1 MAVVFNGTGDATV
14 ILDYDNYRV
23 GNCSARSIGNNAY
36 LNIKIPGEDI
46 KLANDFT
53 IEGWFYFDSAWATYE
68 MIAFKK
74 FIEINGDPTTIV
86 ESYDG
91 INNSSDDPD
100 FYVGYSNDQGSLFTP
115 NPTLTV
121 GFKEI
126 DSEQHHQL
134 FYQWELPTEQWI
146 HIAVVRNNNL
156 IRLYI
161 NGQETTS
168 AEYSGNQLLN
178 YIPVDEGIEY
188 SPSSLYD
195 QYPNAAPY
203 AFDTN
208 VKIGLD
214 YHGNFDEF
222 RIRNGAV
229 YTSNFTP
236 STTPFEPSLISD
248 ILLLHFDGNFSDDI
262 YNVRG
267 DSEISAQ
274 FTATTLAGVIQPITI
289 AVDSAF
295 SQSTQGSLVIPASTS
310 ITASAAVTT
319 NAGLVLPGNLEL
331 TSAIVVDVDSQVNVA
346 AELAVSGVLTA
357 DASIVGLLDSDIPAT
372 AAFTANITGTNLVI
386 GELAVDAA
394 TAITADEQLTLGT
407 TVALDAEF
415 AQTTTAGNIIRLV
428 YPFNWLTHPTWDEW
442 LIWQNTFTLPATFT
456 QTTQGDTVELH
467 LAEMAVSAE
476 FVTDTDSTVAHTG
489 IIDVESNFESYV
501 SFNGVIP
508 ADTAINAVFDIS
520 TTTQVQR
527 PAELDLTSASEF
539 SAAISGSRPGDID
552 VSATTTIA
560 VDSTVEHTGVVQA
573 TAEFVMVSSLG
584 RVSDAEIDT
593 QATFTATIDSLVNYG
608 SAIQL
613 NTAFNNTVDAGIIH
627 DAALAVSAET
637 AQSLTAQLT
646 LSTDM
651 AATAEFAVDDITP
664 LLIVNGAAEWTA
676 LTATAIVAFVERP
689 DPCRTLTVLAETR
702 TLTVGAET
710 RTLNIRTC
718 SLRRAA

>member
-53 IEGWFYFDSAWATYE
+53 IEGWFYFDAIWATYE

-74 FIEINGDPTTIV
+74 FIEINGDPSTIV

-134 FYQWELPTEQWI
+134 FYYWELPTEQWI
-146 HIAVVRNNNL
+146 HFAIVRNNNQ

-161 NGQETTS
+161 DGNEVTT
-168 AEYSGNQLLN
+168 AQYSGNSSLS

-274 FTATTLAGVIQPITI
+274 FTATTLAGVIQSATI

-295 SQSTQGSLVIPASTS
+295 SQSTQGLLVIPTTINLTASTECTMS
-310 ITASAAVTT
+310 GLLTMDAELAIDTTFAQTT
-319 NAGLVLPGNLEL
+319 NAGKIITLVN
-331 TSAIVVDVDSQVNVA
+331 
-346 AELAVSGVLTA
+346 
-357 DASIVGLLDSDIPAT
+357 
-372 AAFTANITGTNLVI
+372 
-386 GELAVDAA
+386 
-394 TAITADEQLTLGT
+394 
-407 TVALDAEF
+407 
-415 AQTTTAGNIIRLV
+415 
-428 YPFNWLTHPTWDEW
+428 PFEWVTHPTWDEW
-442 LIWQNTFTLPATFT
+442 LIWQNTFNLPATFT

-467 LAEMAVSAE
+467 LAEMSVSAE
-476 FVTDTDSTVAHTG
+476 FVTDTDSTVLRPGVINIT
-489 IIDVESNFESYV
+489 SNFENYV
-501 SFNGVIP
+501 ALSGLVF
-508 ADTAINAVFDIS
+508 ADIDMSGVFDLS
-520 TTTQVQR
+520 TDTQVLHL
-527 PAELDLTSASEF
+527 AELDLTSASEF
-539 SAAISGSRPGDID
+539 SATIIGTRIGDID
-552 VSATTTIA
+552 INATTTLAI
-560 VDSTVEHTGVVQA
+560 DSTVNRPGVIEA
-573 TAEFVMVSSLG
+573 SAEFAIESNLVLVINGELHTY
-584 RVSDAEIDT
+584 A
-593 QATFTATIDSLVNYG
+593 AFTNEIDSLVNYG
-608 SAIQL
+608 STIQL
-613 NTAFNNTVDAGIIH
+613 NTAFNTVIDSIRIVGG
-627 DAALAVSAET
+627 ALDISAET
-637 AQSLTAQLT
+637 EQSTAADLNAGANI
-646 LSTDM
+646 LIS
-651 AATAEFAVDDITP
+651 AEFNLAEFTP
-664 LLIVNGAAEWTA
+664 VMNLSGSAKWTA
-676 LTATAIVAFVERP
+676 LTATGIFGTSDRP
-689 DPCRTLTVLAETR
+689 DPCRTLTILAETR
-702 TLTVGAET
+702 TLTVGVET
-710 RTLNIRTC
+710 RILNLKAC

>member
-46 KLANDFT
+46 TLSSNFT

-68 MIAFKK
+68 MFAPKT
-74 FIEINGDPTTIV
+74 FIEINGDPSTIV
-86 ESYDG
+86 ESQDG
-91 INNSSDDPD
+91 VNFSSDNPD
-100 FYVGYSNDQGSLFTP
+100 FWIGYNNDQGSLFTP
-115 NPTLTV
+115 NPVLQV
-121 GFKEI
+121 GFKEV
-126 DSEQHHQL
+126 DSEADHRL
-134 FYQWELPTEQWI
+134 YYNWEIPTEQWI
-146 HIAVVRNNNL
+146 HIAVVRNNNQ

-161 NGQETTS
+161 DGNEVTT
-168 AEYSGNQLLN
+168 AQYSGNSSLS
-178 YIPVDEGIEY
+178 YMPVNEGIET

-267 DSEISAQ
+267 ASEMSSQ
-274 FTATTLAGVIQPITI
+274 FTATTLGGVIQPITI
-289 AVDSAF
+289 AVNSAF
-295 SQSTQGSLVIPASTS
+295 SQSTQGSLVIPASAS
-310 ITASAAVTT
+310 ITASAAITT
-319 NAGLVLPGNLEL
+319 NAGLILPGDLEL
-331 TSAIVVDVDSQVNVA
+331 TSTTAVNIAAQVNIA
-346 AELAVSGVLTA
+346 AELALDGVLTA
-357 DASIVGLLDSDIPAT
+357 DAAIIGLLDSDIPAT
-372 AAFTANITGTNLVI
+372 AAFTAAITGTNLVS

-394 TAITADEQLTLGT
+394 TEITAQEQLTVGT
-407 TVALDAEF
+407 TVEVDAEF
-415 AQTTTAGNIIRLV
+415 TQTTTAGNIIRLV

-442 LIWQNTFTLPATFT
+442 LIWQNTFNLPGTFT
-456 QTTQGDTVELH
+456 QTTQGDTVDLH
-467 LAEMAVSAE
+467 LAELTVSAE
-476 FVTDTDSTVAHTG
+476 FTTSTESTVSHTG
-489 IIDVESNFESYV
+489 TIDVASNFESYV

-508 ADTAINAVFDIS
+508 ADTDINTVFAITVD
-520 TTTQVQR
+520 TQVSHT
-527 PAELDLTSASEF
+527 AELDLTSASEF
-539 SAAISGSRPGDID
+539 SASISGNRPGDID
-552 VSATTTIA
+552 VSATTALT
-560 VDSTVEHTGVVQA
+560 VDSTVEHTGVIEA
-573 TAEFVMVSSLG
+573 AAEFTMVSSLG
-584 RVSDAEIDT
+584 RVSDAEIDAF
-593 QATFTATIDSLVNYG
+593 ATFTTEIDSLVNYG
-608 SAIQL
+608 STIQL
-613 NTAFNNTVDAGIIH
+613 NTAFNKVVDAGIILS
-627 DAALAVSAET
+627 AAAEIAAET
-637 AQSLTAQLT
+637 AQSTLVDLTVGADV
-646 LSTDM
+646 S
-651 AATAEFAVDDITP
+651 ASAEFAIADITP
-664 LLIVNGAAEWTA
+664 LLIVNGSAAWTA

-689 DPCRTLTVLAETR
+689 DPCRTLTIQAETR
-702 TLTVGAET
+702 TITVSAET